1 MTKGS
6 FMNLDKKTI
15 LKIIGIIAAAA
26 VIFSAFQNFSSVLG
40 FIGNIFS
47 LLLPFIIGAALAFI
61 INVPMRAV
69 EKRLFPKSRRLQ
81 KAKRPLALVITL
93 LAIAAVISAVM
104 ILVIPQVIKTGA
116 ELGKQIPEYM
126 TKAQNYIE
134 DIFKDYPEIQQ
145 WIAEFKIDWQSV
157 IAAVS
162 GWVTSGLSSTI
173 NIAASAVSGVVS
185 SAIGFVFAMYILM
198 QKERL
203 GNQVRMAAYAMLPEK
218 AADRFFEICSQSEKT
233 FSSFISGQCLEAVIL
248 GCMFATAMLIFRMEY
263 IALISILIAF
273 TALIPIVGA
282 FIGCAVGAFL
292 IFMHDPL
299 QAAGFVVMFLII
311 QQVEGNLIYPKVV
324 GESVG
329 LPAMWVLFVVTIGGK
344 LMGVF
349 GMLIMIPASSVLYAL
364 FREYV
369 VKRLRTKSARVQ
381 KMFFRRET
389 PRNDRIKG

>member
-1 MTKGS
+1 
-6 FMNLDKKTI
+6 MNLDRKTI

-26 VIFSAFQNFSSVLG
+26 VIFSVFRNFSAALA
-40 FIGNIFS
+40 FIGRIFS
-47 LLLPFIIGAALAFI
+47 MLMPFIIGAALAFM

-69 EKRLFPKSRRLQ
+69 EKRLFPKNQKLQ
-81 KAKRPLALVITL
+81 RVRRPLAIVITL
-93 LAIAAVISAVM
+93 LAIIAVISAVM
-104 ILVIPQVIKTGA
+104 IIVIPQVVKTGA
-116 ELGKQIPEYM
+116 ELGKQIPDYM
-126 TKAQNYIE
+126 TRAQTYME
-134 DIFKDYPEIQQ
+134 GIFKDYPEIQQ
-145 WIAEFKIDWQSV
+145 WIEEVKIDWQSV
-157 IAAVS
+157 IASVS

-185 SAIGFVFAMYILM
+185 AAIGFVFAMYILM

-203 GNQVRMAAYAMLPEK
+203 GNQVRMAAYAILPEK
-218 AADRFFEICSQSEKT
+218 AADKFFEICSQSEKT

-248 GCMFATAMLIFRMEY
+248 GCMFAAAMLIFRMKY
-263 IALISILIAF
+263 VALISILIAF

-299 QAAGFVVMFLII
+299 QAVGFVAMFLVL
-311 QQVEGNLIYPKVV
+311 QQIEGNLIYPRVV

-381 KMFFRRET
+381 KMFFRREI
-389 PRNDRIKG
+389 PRNDRT

>member
-1 MTKGS
+1 
-6 FMNLDKKTI
+6 MNLDRKTI

-26 VIFSAFQNFSSVLG
+26 VIFSVFRNFSAALA
-40 FIGNIFS
+40 FIGRIFS
-47 LLLPFIIGAALAFI
+47 MLMPFIIGAALAFM

-69 EKRLFPKSRRLQ
+69 EKRLFPKNQKLQ
-81 KAKRPLALVITL
+81 RVRRPLAIVITL
-93 LAIAAVISAVM
+93 LAIIAVISAVM
-104 ILVIPQVIKTGA
+104 IIVIPQVVKTGA
-116 ELGKQIPEYM
+116 ELGKQIPDYM
-126 TKAQNYIE
+126 TRAQTYME
-134 DIFKDYPEIQQ
+134 GIFKDYPEIQQ
-145 WIAEFKIDWQSV
+145 WIEEVKIDWQSV
-157 IAAVS
+157 IASVS

-185 SAIGFVFAMYILM
+185 AAIGFVFAMYILM

-203 GNQVRMAAYAMLPEK
+203 GNQVRMAAYAILPEK
-218 AADRFFEICSQSEKT
+218 AADKFFEICSQSEKT

-248 GCMFATAMLIFRMEY
+248 GCMFAAAMLIFRMEY
-263 IALISILIAF
+263 VALISILIAF

-299 QAAGFVVMFLII
+299 QAVGFVAMFLVL
-311 QQVEGNLIYPKVV
+311 QQIEGNLIYPRVV

-381 KMFFRRET
+381 KMFFRREI
-389 PRNDRIKG
+389 PRNDRT

>member
-1 MTKGS
+1 
-6 FMNLDKKTI
+6 MNLDRKTI

-26 VIFSAFQNFSSVLG
+26 VIFSVFRNFS
-40 FIGNIFS
+40 
-47 LLLPFIIGAALAFI
+47 AALAFI
-61 INVPMRAV
+61 GRIFSMLMPFINVPMRAV
-69 EKRLFPKSRRLQ
+69 EKRLFPKNQKLQ
-81 KAKRPLALVITL
+81 RARRPLAIVITL
-93 LAIAAVISAVM
+93 LAIIAVISAVM
-104 ILVIPQVIKTGA
+104 IIVIPQVVKTGA
-116 ELGKQIPEYM
+116 ELGKQIPDYM
-126 TKAQNYIE
+126 TRAQTYME
-134 DIFKDYPEIQQ
+134 GIFKDYPEIQQ
-145 WIAEFKIDWQSV
+145 WIEEVKIDWQSV
-157 IAAVS
+157 IASVS

-185 SAIGFVFAMYILM
+185 AAIGFVFAMYILM

-203 GNQVRMAAYAMLPEK
+203 GNQVRMAAYAILPEK
-218 AADRFFEICSQSEKT
+218 AADKFFEICSQSEKT

-248 GCMFATAMLIFRMEY
+248 GCMFAAAMLIFRMEY
-263 IALISILIAF
+263 VALISILIAF

-299 QAAGFVVMFLII
+299 QAVGFVAMFLVL
-311 QQVEGNLIYPKVV
+311 QQIEGNLIYPRVV

-381 KMFFRRET
+381 KMFFRREI
-389 PRNDRIKG
+389 PRNDRT

>member
-1 MTKGS
+1 
-6 FMNLDKKTI
+6 MNLDRKTI
-15 LKIIGIIAAAA
+15 LKVIGIIAAAA
-26 VIFSAFQNFSSVLG
+26 VIFSVFQNFKAVLG
-40 FIGNIFS
+40 FIGSVFS
-47 LLLPFIIGAALAFI
+47 LLMPFIIGAALAFV

-69 EKRLFPKSRRLQ
+69 EKRLFPKNQ
-81 KAKRPLALVITL
+81 KLKKARRPLALVITL
-93 LAIAAVISAVM
+93 LAIIAVISAVM
-104 ILVIPQVIKTGA
+104 IIVIPQVVKTGA
-116 ELGKQIPEYM
+116 ELGKQIPDYM
-126 TKAQNYIE
+126 TKAQTYIE
-134 DIFKDYPEIQQ
+134 GIFKDYPEIQQ

-157 IAAVS
+157 ISAVS

-203 GNQVRMAAYAMLPEK
+203 GNQVRMAAYAMFPEK
-218 AADRFFEICSQSEKT
+218 AADKFFEICSQSEKT

-248 GCMFATAMLIFRMEY
+248 GCMFAAAMLIFRMKY
-263 IALISILIAF
+263 VALISILIAF

-299 QAAGFVVMFLII
+299 QAVGFVVMFLII
-311 QQVEGNLIYPKVV
+311 QQIEGNLIYPKVV

-381 KMFFRRET
+381 KMFFRREI
-389 PRNDRIKG
+389 PRSDRS

>member
-1 MTKGS
+1 M
-6 FMNLDKKTI
+6 
-15 LKIIGIIAAAA
+15 II
-26 VIFSAFQNFSSVLG
+26 
-40 FIGNIFS
+40 
-47 LLLPFIIGAALAFI
+47 
-61 INVPMRAV
+61 
-69 EKRLFPKSRRLQ
+69 
-81 KAKRPLALVITL
+81 
-93 LAIAAVISAVM
+93 
-104 ILVIPQVIKTGA
+104 VIPQVVKTGA
-116 ELGKQIPEYM
+116 ELGKQIPDYM
-126 TKAQNYIE
+126 TRAQTYME
-134 DIFKDYPEIQQ
+134 GIFKDYPEIQQ
-145 WIAEFKIDWQSV
+145 WIEEVKIDWQSV
-157 IAAVS
+157 IASVS

-185 SAIGFVFAMYILM
+185 AAIGFVFAMYILM

-203 GNQVRMAAYAMLPEK
+203 GNQVRMAAYAILPEK
-218 AADRFFEICSQSEKT
+218 AADKFFEICSQSEKT

-248 GCMFATAMLIFRMEY
+248 GCMFAAAMLIFRMEY
-263 IALISILIAF
+263 VALISILIAF

-299 QAAGFVVMFLII
+299 QAVGFVAMFLVL
-311 QQVEGNLIYPKVV
+311 QQIEGNLIYPRVV

-381 KMFFRRET
+381 KMFFRREI
-389 PRNDRIKG
+389 PRNDRT